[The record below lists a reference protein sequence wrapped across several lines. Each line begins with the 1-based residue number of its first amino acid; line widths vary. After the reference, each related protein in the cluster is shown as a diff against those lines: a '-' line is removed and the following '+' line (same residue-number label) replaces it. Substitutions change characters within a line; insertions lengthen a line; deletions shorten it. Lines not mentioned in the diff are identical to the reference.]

1 MFESGLEK
9 LIIGSVI
16 ALWFANGWYLNEK
29 LRAVHKKLDWLSE
42 NFNGLREYLYEIDP
56 QFNYERES
64 RDQFNEHMAA
74 PEGGNMFAGMNDME
88 LIREKERMWKRTLNT
103 PFVEPE

>member
-1 MFESGLEK
+1 MFESDLEK

-16 ALWFANGWYLNEK
+16 VLWFANGWYLNEK
-29 LRAVHKKLDWLSE
+29 LKAVHKKLDRLSE

-56 QFNYERES
+56 QFNDERES
-64 RDQFNEHMAA
+64 RDRFNEHMAD
-74 PEGGNMFAGMNDME
+74 PENKDMFAGMNDME
-88 LIREKERMWKRTLNT
+88 LIREKEKMGKRTLQT